1 MKRAVMIGALVWGW
15 AVMSAMAAVEF
26 DLAHNYIFGDMDEQV
41 KNATWHFVYVEDEFE
56 DNHSGATETPWSFR
70 CGYYEHDDICIGVTG
85 CGEEKVVP
93 TITLGTARASDGL
106 SATVLTDAE
115 LFARFRIGELEYTL
129 DDEGE
134 MAYEN
139 EDAHIGYYY
148 PNSLWPNGSAVEGRQ
163 WILVSLGNVK
173 IGSDGFFSPKTF
185 TVGIEGTELTTP
197 TITIIPDDEL
207 PPTTQFTP
215 SSVFGLDIV
224 MVNKGSPHCA
234 FEPFFG
240 LWAGADLEGRV
251 PYCFDMGDDEEDDQ
265 MGNMNLTIS
274 VPASGDVYIK
284 LETRYDA
291 GSHTWCGQL
300 SNLTFSGE
308 AYGSISTIGTATMY
322 SDDLYWLVLHAQSAG
337 EIKIEFGE
345 YEKLLVNGI
354 WFKPESLDAA
364 QCVALEAWCRE
375 HTIVANGW
383 PTATYSGFVTGL
395 GVVGFG
401 QQATLVC
408 HPNSGKKLDHW
419 EFVNCTQPSDA
430 TVESETLTFTVTQSM
445 YDEIAASSDPL
456 KRLIVQPV
464 FAESGEEEVPQ
475 PEFTIVDNV
484 LTGVTLNGVTEI
496 TIPDNVTS
504 IGSRVFF
511 NCSDLTKVTLPD
523 GLKSIGSSAFGNC
536 SGLTS
541 ITIPD
546 SVETINESAFNG
558 CAGLEAINMGNG
570 VRDIG
575 SFAFGECTSLR
586 EVEFSN
592 CITNIGMYAF
602 IRCSSLASINL
613 PDNGVKLNSG
623 TFAYCTNLA
632 NIEIPESVTGVDGN
646 TFLGCSKLWAKWIR
660 AMEQSS
666 DVDAIA
672 LTVTNVV
679 VHYVTNSKPSEAVTP
694 PMTEGLVNIVS
705 EVTAGSA
712 VAISSDWAAQYEG
725 FEGKFGADF
734 GKAITKPTG
743 KRDAA
748 GREMYVWQDFV
759 AGTDPM
765 DEDDVFTA
773 SITFDAAGNT
783 VISWTPE
790 LTEAEADKRVY
801 RKYGK
806 VKLND
811 TNWTEITGDETDNY
825 NFFKVSVEMK

>member
-1 MKRAVMIGALVWGW
+1 MIGVLVWGW
-15 AVMSAMAAVEF
+15 AVMPVMAAVEF

-56 DNHSGATETPWSFR
+56 DNHSGAKETPWSFK

-93 TITLGTARASDGL
+93 TITLGTAKAADGL
-106 SATVLTDAE
+106 SVTVLTDAE
-115 LFARFRIGELEYTL
+115 LFARFKIGELEYTL

-134 MAYEN
+134 MAYEDEN
-139 EDAHIGYYY
+139 KHIGYYY
-148 PNSLWPNGSAVEGRQ
+148 PNSLWPNESAVEGRQ
-163 WILVSLGNVK
+163 WILVSLENVK
-173 IGSDGFFSPKTF
+173 IGSNGFFSPKTF

-197 TITIIPDDEL
+197 TITIIPDDRL

-300 SNLTFSGE
+300 SDLTFSGD

-322 SDDLYWLVLHAQSAG
+322 SDNPYWLVLHAQSAG

-419 EFVNCTQPSDA
+419 EFVNCTQPADA
-430 TVESETLTFTVTQSM
+430 TIESETLTFTVTQSM
-445 YDEIAASSDPL
+445 YDEIATSSDPL
-456 KRLIVQPV
+456 KRLIVRPV
-464 FAESGEEEVPQ
+464 FAESGEEEVLQ

-484 LTGVTLNGVTEI
+484 LTGVALNGAAEI
-496 TIPDNVTS
+496 VIPDSV
-504 IGSRVFF
+504 
-511 NCSDLTKVTLPD
+511 
-523 GLKSIGSSAFGNC
+523 KSIGTNAFLDCSELKSVEIPNSVTNIGIYAFRGC

-541 ITIPD
+541 I
-546 SVETINESAFNG
+546 V
-558 CAGLEAINMGNG
+558 
-570 VRDIG
+570 
-575 SFAFGECTSLR
+575 
-586 EVEFSN
+586 
-592 CITNIGMYAF
+592 
-602 IRCSSLASINL
+602 L
-613 PDNGVKLNSG
+613 PDNGVHVEG
-623 TFAYCTNLA
+623 GAFANCTSLA
-632 NIEIPESVTGVDGN
+632 SVAIPESVDGIN
-646 TFLGCSKLWAKWIR
+646 ESTFKGCSKLWAKWIR

-666 DVDAIA
+666 DVDTIA

-712 VAISSDWAAQYEG
+712 VAISSDWAVQYEG

-748 GREMYVWQDFV
+748 GRKMYVWQDFV

-811 TNWTEITGDETDNY
+811 TNWTEITGDEADNY

>member
-1 MKRAVMIGALVWGW
+1 MKKAVMIGVLVWGW
-15 AVMSAMAAVEF
+15 AVMPVMAAVDF
-26 DLAHNYIFGDMDEQV
+26 DLNHNYIFGDMDEQV

-56 DNHSGATETPWSFR
+56 DNHSGATETPWSFK

-93 TITLGTARASDGL
+93 TITLDTARASDGL

-115 LFARFRIGELEYTL
+115 LFARFRIGELEYEQ

-134 MAYEN
+134 MAYED
-139 EDAHIGYYY
+139 EDKHIGYYY

-163 WILVSLGNVK
+163 WILVSLENVK

-197 TITIIPDDEL
+197 TITIIPDDRL

-300 SNLTFSGE
+300 SDLTFSGD

-322 SDDLYWLVLHAQSAG
+322 SDNPYWLVLHAQSAG

-354 WFKPESLDAA
+354 WFKPASLDAA

-395 GVVGFG
+395 GVVELG

-408 HPNSGKKLDHW
+408 HPNADRKLDHW
-419 EFVNCTQPSDA
+419 EFLNCTQPSDA

-504 IGSRVFF
+504 IGDNTFLD
-511 NCSDLTKVTLPD
+511 CSE
-523 GLKSIGSSAFGNC
+523 LKSVEIPNSVTNIGIYAFRGC

-541 ITIPD
+541 IT
-546 SVETINESAFNG
+546 
-558 CAGLEAINMGNG
+558 
-570 VRDIG
+570 
-575 SFAFGECTSLR
+575 
-586 EVEFSN
+586 
-592 CITNIGMYAF
+592 
-602 IRCSSLASINL
+602 L
-613 PDNGVKLNSG
+613 PDNGVYVKG
-623 TFAYCTNLA
+623 GAFAYCTSLVNVT
-632 NIEIPESVTGVDGN
+632 IPENADGIDDS
-646 TFLGCSKLWAKWIR
+646 TFKGCSKLWSKWIR
-660 AMEQSS
+660 TMEQSS
-666 DVDAIA
+666 VGNAIA

-679 VHYVTNSKPSEAVTP
+679 VHYVTNSKPSDAVTP
-694 PMTEGLVNIVS
+694 PMSEGLVNIVS

-712 VAISSDWAAQYEG
+712 VAISSEWAAQYEG
-725 FEGKFGADF
+725 FADRFGADF

-811 TNWTEITGDETDNY
+811 TNWTEITGDEADNY

>member
-1 MKRAVMIGALVWGW
+1 MKKAVMIGVLVWGW
-15 AVMSAMAAVEF
+15 AVMPVMAAVEF

-56 DNHSGATETPWSFR
+56 DNHSGAKETPWSFK

-93 TITLGTARASDGL
+93 TITLGTAKAADGL
-106 SATVLTDAE
+106 SVTVLTDAE
-115 LFARFRIGELEYTL
+115 LFARFKIGELEYTL

-134 MAYEN
+134 MAYEDEN
-139 EDAHIGYYY
+139 KHIGYYY
-148 PNSLWPNGSAVEGRQ
+148 PNSLWPNESAVEGRQ
-163 WILVSLGNVK
+163 WILVSLENVK
-173 IGSDGFFSPKTF
+173 IGSNGFFSPKTF

-197 TITIIPDDEL
+197 TITIIPDDRL

-300 SNLTFSGE
+300 SDLTFSGD

-322 SDDLYWLVLHAQSAG
+322 SDNPYWLVLHAQSAG

-354 WFKPESLDAA
+354 WFRPESLDAA

-419 EFVNCTQPSDA
+419 EFVNCTQPADS
-430 TVESETLTFTVTQSM
+430 TIESETLTFTVTQSM

-504 IGSRVFF
+504 IGDNAFWD
-511 NCSDLTKVTLPD
+511 CSE
-523 GLKSIGSSAFGNC
+523 LKSVEIPNSVTNIGIYAFRGC

-541 ITIPD
+541 IT
-546 SVETINESAFNG
+546 
-558 CAGLEAINMGNG
+558 
-570 VRDIG
+570 
-575 SFAFGECTSLR
+575 
-586 EVEFSN
+586 
-592 CITNIGMYAF
+592 
-602 IRCSSLASINL
+602 L
-613 PDNGVKLNSG
+613 PDNGVYVKG
-623 TFAYCTNLA
+623 GAFAYCTSLVNVT
-632 NIEIPESVTGVDGN
+632 IPENADGIDDS
-646 TFLGCSKLWAKWIR
+646 TFKGCSKLWSKWIR
-660 AMEQSS
+660 TMEQSS
-666 DVDAIA
+666 VGNAIA

-679 VHYVTNSKPSEAVTP
+679 VHYVTNSKPSDAVTP
-694 PMTEGLVNIVS
+694 PMSEGLVNIVS

-712 VAISSDWAAQYEG
+712 VAISSEWAAQYEG
-725 FEGKFGADF
+725 FADRFGDDF
-734 GKAITKPTG
+734 GKAITKPSG

-759 AGTDPM
+759 AGTDPT
-765 DEDDVFTA
+765 DEEDVFTA
-773 SITFDAAGNT
+773 SITFDEAGNT

-811 TNWTEITGDETDNY
+811 TNWTEITGDEADNY